1 MFVSI
6 KRIANLLKTMNSK
19 SSAIIIGDWVVS
31 KFMDSG
37 IKISPLKWKGSNTF
51 EPVTAENKYEANRIL
66 QNLSDGKL
74 TYDELI
80 KTYF

>member
-1 MFVSI
+1 
-6 KRIANLLKTMNSK
+6 MNSK

-31 KFMDSG
+31 KFMDNG
-37 IKISPLKWKGSNTF
+37 IKISPLKWKGVNMV
-51 EPVTAENKYEANRIL
+51 EPVTTEDRYEANRLL
-66 QNLSDGKL
+66 QNLSDGKV

>member
-1 MFVSI
+1 
-6 KRIANLLKTMNSK
+6 MNSK

-31 KFMDSG
+31 KFMDNG
-37 IKISPLKWKGSNTF
+37 IRISPLKWKGPSTF
-51 EPVTAENKYEANRIL
+51 EPVTTEDRYEANRLL

>member
-1 MFVSI
+1 
-6 KRIANLLKTMNSK
+6 MNSK

-31 KFMDSG
+31 KFMDNG
-37 IKISPLKWKGSNTF
+37 IRISPLKWKCPNTF
-51 EPVTAENKYEANRIL
+51 EPVTTEDRYEANRLL

>member
-1 MFVSI
+1 
-6 KRIANLLKTMNSK
+6 MNSK

-31 KFMDSG
+31 KFMDNG
-37 IKISPLKWKGSNTF
+37 IRISPLKWKGPNTF
-51 EPVTAENKYEANRIL
+51 EPVATEDRYEANRLL

>member
-1 MFVSI
+1 
-6 KRIANLLKTMNSK
+6 MNSK
-19 SSAIIIGDWVVS
+19 SSAIIIGNWVVS
-31 KFMDSG
+31 KFMDNG
-37 IKISPLKWKGSNTF
+37 IRISPLKWKGSNPF
-51 EPVTAENKYEANRIL
+51 EPITTENKDEANRIL